1 MRNDVNTYNWVDIA
15 SYKCL
20 VWFLWNRTKCDLTFW
35 ATGDYNYTNKAISF
49 LLLCVF
55 IKLNDIDGYFLH
67 LHRMNELAARL
78 RMDDGVFT
86 LTVKYSLL
94 SSVVIMNGR
103 NLWHALLL
111 GDVASIGGF
120 ID

>member
-1 MRNDVNTYNWVDIA
+1 M
-15 SYKCL
+15 
-20 VWFLWNRTKCDLTFW
+20 
-35 ATGDYNYTNKAISF
+35 
-49 LLLCVF
+49 F

-103 NLWHALLL
+103 NL
-111 GDVASIGGF
+111 
-120 ID
+120 